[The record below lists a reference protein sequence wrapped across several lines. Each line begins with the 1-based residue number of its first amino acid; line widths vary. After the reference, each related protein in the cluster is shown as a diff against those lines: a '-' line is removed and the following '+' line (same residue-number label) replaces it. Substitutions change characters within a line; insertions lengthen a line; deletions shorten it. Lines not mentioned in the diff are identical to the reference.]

1 MLRWKSISVSKKGR
15 PSQYEALTKIGIPII
30 RIRLSHSHGIF
41 ILKIPVY
48 GKTVFILKGPLFQ
61 FDDVEHPWIKVKLP
75 RSKTRIIHTW
85 WRHQMKKFPRYWP
98 FVWGIHRSTVNFPHK
113 GQWGGVLMFSLIC
126 AWTNGW
132 ANNPYAG
139 DLSRHRAHYDVI
151 VMDLTCV
158 AMADVAALLSGTT
171 DTLSTWLWRPGS
183 AALQKEIDFLE
194 GIITSVGRFSRDL
207 SNQTNT

>member
-30 RIRLSHSHGIF
+30 RIRMSHSHGIF

-85 WRHQMKKFPRYWP
+85 WRHQMKKISSLLALCVGNSPVTGEFPSQRP
-98 FVWGIHRSTVNFPHK
+98 VRRSFDVF
-113 GQWGGVLMFSLIC
+113 F
-126 AWTNGW
+126 
-132 ANNPYAG
+132 
-139 DLSRHRAHYDVI
+139 DLRMNKR
-151 VMDLTCV
+151 
-158 AMADVAALLSGTT
+158 LSKQ
-171 DTLSTWLWRPGS
+171 SIRRWFESPSCSLWRHCNGS
-183 AALQKEIDFLE
+183 YLC
-194 GIITSVGRFSRDL
+194 SHGRCGRLVEWNDRYIVNLTLTTGFGRSAKRNGLLRGHYNVRRPLRSRPK
-207 SNQTNT
+207 